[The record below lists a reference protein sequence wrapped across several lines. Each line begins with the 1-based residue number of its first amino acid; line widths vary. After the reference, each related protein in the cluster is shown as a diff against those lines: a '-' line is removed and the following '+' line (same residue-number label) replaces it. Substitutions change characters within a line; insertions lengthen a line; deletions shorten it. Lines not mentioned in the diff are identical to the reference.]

1 MSFFSYLR
9 NHHYYSIFIFLH
21 CSKYFKNLKVESI
34 RTEAVNKITAVGH
47 NYSYIKDNINYYFC
61 LNNNSC
67 VADDFYL
74 IDHFQI
80 SFYLD
85 SLRIYHVTTF
95 NLSQL
100 LKMSACL
107 CRSCDYE
114 MSQAACLCS
123 AGRFTNLFFV
133 FYCSFILIN
142 IIYSSPVYNIFLF

>member
-21 CSKYFKNLKVESI
+21 CSKYFKNLKVGSI
-34 RTEAVNKITAVGH
+34 RTEAVNKITAVSH

-80 SFYLD
+80 
-85 SLRIYHVTTF
+85 RI
-95 NLSQL
+95 
-100 LKMSACL
+100 AI
-107 CRSCDYE
+107 D
-114 MSQAACLCS
+114 
-123 AGRFTNLFFV
+123 
-133 FYCSFILIN
+133 
-142 IIYSSPVYNIFLF
+142 